1 MNSDDTFLLR
11 LAELTAGGEAGL
23 RDLIAEQLAFARNN
37 VVELPRVTEDH
48 TIPSCSVERAPD
60 CCLGFQ
66 LVHPGRRPTRPG

>member
-37 VVELPRVTEDH
+37 VVELPASPKSH
-48 TIPSCSVERAPD
+48 
-60 CCLGFQ
+60 
-66 LVHPGRRPTRPG
+66 HPILLS

>member
-37 VVELPRVTEDH
+37 VVELPRVTAAE
-48 TIPSCSVERAPD
+48 PSD
-60 CCLGFQ
+60 
-66 LVHPGRRPTRPG
+66 PGGQTAAVLPTAA